1 MEEKLIL
8 EEINDSLDNF
18 AYDVLKE
25 EVSGKKKYFIRGA
38 FSKADVINKN
48 KRVYPLKTLKESV
61 DSCQPTIKEKKM
73 VGELEH
79 PSCLVGRQY
88 SVLTKGGWKD
98 FDDIKVGEEALSL
111 NDDGI
116 FEYKKI
122 LEIIDQPY
130 TGKVYHVKGR
140 NIDSTFT
147 PNHRFYLKG
156 RYGKNKVATIEE
168 IYNNRTAFVED
179 KTPAFENKEEEV
191 CFDKLLSITEED
203 YSGQITCLSVEDNHN
218 FYMKQNGK
226 AFLTGN
232 SVKINLDRIAVKIN
246 QLSVANDGTMIGE
259 MEILDTPCGKT
270 LQTLV
275 DSGIGLGVS
284 TRGVG
289 TVKKVRR
296 QVQEGVFEDVSE
308 VQPDYRLRAIDI
320 VFDPSAGEYGN
331 PNFVTEGLAFDN
343 GVEKETKKL
352 SEVWT
357 FLFS

>member
-8 EEINDSLDNF
+8 EEINDSLDSF
-18 AYDVLKE
+18 EYDVLKE
-25 EVSGKKKYFIRGA
+25 EASGKKKYFIRGA

-79 PSCLVGRQY
+79 PQ
-88 SVLTKGGWKD
+88 
-98 FDDIKVGEEALSL
+98 
-111 NDDGI
+111 
-116 FEYKKI
+116 
-122 LEIIDQPY
+122 
-130 TGKVYHVKGR
+130 
-140 NIDSTFT
+140 
-147 PNHRFYLKG
+147 
-156 RYGKNKVATIEE
+156 
-168 IYNNRTAFVED
+168 
-179 KTPAFENKEEEV
+179 
-191 CFDKLLSITEED
+191 
-203 YSGQITCLSVEDNHN
+203 
-218 FYMKQNGK
+218 
-226 AFLTGN
+226 

>member
-1 MEEKLIL
+1 MKEKLIL

-18 AYDVLKE
+18 EYDVLKE
-25 EVSGKKKYFIRGA
+25 EASGKKKYFIRGA

-79 PSCLVGRQY
+79 PQ
-88 SVLTKGGWKD
+88 
-98 FDDIKVGEEALSL
+98 
-111 NDDGI
+111 
-116 FEYKKI
+116 
-122 LEIIDQPY
+122 
-130 TGKVYHVKGR
+130 
-140 NIDSTFT
+140 
-147 PNHRFYLKG
+147 
-156 RYGKNKVATIEE
+156 
-168 IYNNRTAFVED
+168 
-179 KTPAFENKEEEV
+179 
-191 CFDKLLSITEED
+191 
-203 YSGQITCLSVEDNHN
+203 
-218 FYMKQNGK
+218 
-226 AFLTGN
+226 

-289 TVKKVRR
+289 TVKKIRR

>member
-18 AYDVLKE
+18 EYDVLKE
-25 EVSGKKKYFIRGA
+25 EASGKKKYFIRGA

-79 PSCLVGRQY
+79 PQ
-88 SVLTKGGWKD
+88 
-98 FDDIKVGEEALSL
+98 
-111 NDDGI
+111 
-116 FEYKKI
+116 
-122 LEIIDQPY
+122 
-130 TGKVYHVKGR
+130 
-140 NIDSTFT
+140 
-147 PNHRFYLKG
+147 
-156 RYGKNKVATIEE
+156 
-168 IYNNRTAFVED
+168 
-179 KTPAFENKEEEV
+179 
-191 CFDKLLSITEED
+191 
-203 YSGQITCLSVEDNHN
+203 
-218 FYMKQNGK
+218 
-226 AFLTGN
+226 